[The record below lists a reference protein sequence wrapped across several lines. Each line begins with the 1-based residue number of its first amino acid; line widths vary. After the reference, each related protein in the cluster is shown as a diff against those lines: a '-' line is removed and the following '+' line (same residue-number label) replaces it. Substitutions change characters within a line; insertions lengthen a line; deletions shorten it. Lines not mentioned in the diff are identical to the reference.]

1 MANSSTRFT
10 SDVEIIQIAEVDS
23 TYAVDV
29 YDTHVFA
36 ATAGGAF
43 TATLPLASL
52 AGKGKEIVFKKTDAS
67 ANDFTVSKAGS
78 DTLDGANTR
87 VLGAQYDYL
96 RLVSNGVS
104 TWHQIGQVLNA

>member
-10 SDVEIIQIAEVDS
+10 SDVAIVQVAKVDS

-43 TATLPLASL
+43 TATLPLAAV
-52 AGKGKEIVFKKTDAS
+52 AGEGKEIVFKKTDAS
-67 ANDFTVSKAGS
+67 ANDFTVSRAGS
-78 DTLDGANTR
+78 DTIDGANTK

-96 RLVSNGVS
+96 RLVSNGVA
-104 TWHQIGQVLNA
+104 TWSVIGQVLNA